1 MLWTGALS
9 TAPWWNKLGIENLS
23 PPRVVVAE
31 VVSTVTA
38 SAIPPNDPTATPTAT
53 ATPPATPTTR
63 SNPTHVVQPGD
74 TLYSIAGR
82 YGLSPEEL
90 IVANHL
96 QNPNAIYVGQALTI
110 PFTPTPSPTP
120 TTAPPSATPTK
131 GPPTATPHASDT
143 TLVTTPTPWPTPTG
157 VVAGYAP
164 WPFGPSPAIQP
175 LPLSKNL
182 ITVLL
187 LGTDEGTT
195 SWRTDTILLLTINPD
210 TRRVGLLSIPRDL
223 WVSIPGYGQERINTV
238 DFRGTSTQYPGSGA
252 ALLKRTIWE
261 NLGIPVHYYARVDF
275 KAFIRI
281 IDTLGGIDVPVDC
294 NLQDAFLD
302 SSSPTGVTPLQV
314 SPGIHHMDGATALR
328 YARSRHS
335 TNDFDRAR
343 RQQQVLK
350 TAWQKALSLDLL
362 PRIPQL
368 WQEFKDSVKTDLGLD
383 DMLSLARFGTK
394 LRPQAIQ
401 SRVIDWRVT
410 NNWTTPLGAMVL
422 LPDQQKIHQLLTE
435 YFTQLQ
441 QPVAAAEEDTYA
453 GRVVIENDTA
463 MQDWTELVATRLRWS
478 GLEVVS
484 TDPPARYDQ
493 QITQI
498 IDYTGNQEVLD
509 LVRDEFSL
517 LSGQVIAQPVE
528 NSPVDIRLIIGYDLQ
543 TCKRW
548 LP

>member
-182 ITVLL
+182 DHGTPVGHRRRHHLL
-187 LGTDEGTT
+187 AHRYDPAAHHQPRHTSSRSPFHPTRSLG
-195 SWRTDTILLLTINPD
+195 LP
-210 TRRVGLLSIPRDL
+210 
-223 WVSIPGYGQERINTV
+223 
-238 DFRGTSTQYPGSGA
+238 F
-252 ALLKRTIWE
+252 
-261 NLGIPVHYYARVDF
+261 PV
-275 KAFIRI
+275 
-281 IDTLGGIDVPVDC
+281 
-294 NLQDAFLD
+294 
-302 SSSPTGVTPLQV
+302 
-314 SPGIHHMDGATALR
+314 M
-328 YARSRHS
+328 ARSAS
-335 TNDFDRAR
+335 TPWTSEGH
-343 RQQQVLK
+343 QP
-350 TAWQKALSLDLL
+350 S
-362 PRIPQL
+362 I
-368 WQEFKDSVKTDLGLD
+368 
-383 DMLSLARFGTK
+383 
-394 LRPQAIQ
+394 QA
-401 SRVIDWRVT
+401 
-410 NNWTTPLGAMVL
+410 
-422 LPDQQKIHQLLTE
+422 
-435 YFTQLQ
+435 
-441 QPVAAAEEDTYA
+441 A
-453 GRVVIENDTA
+453 GRH
-463 MQDWTELVATRLRWS
+463 
-478 GLEVVS
+478 
-484 TDPPARYDQ
+484 
-493 QITQI
+493 
-498 IDYTGNQEVLD
+498 
-509 LVRDEFSL
+509 
-517 LSGQVIAQPVE
+517 
-528 NSPVDIRLIIGYDLQ
+528 
-543 TCKRW
+543 C
-548 LP
+548 